1 MPGDPRP
8 IGVFD
13 SGMGGLTV
21 LRALVARLPHE
32 RFVYLGDTAR
42 LPYGTKSAET
52 VQAYALQ
59 ATRLLLDQGV
69 KMLVIACNTASAVAL
84 YLLEEAWEKVPVI
97 GVIEPGAR
105 AGVAATRNRRIAVIA
120 TEGTV
125 KGGAY
130 ARAIRKLMADA
141 EIVQQPCQVFVALAE
156 EGWTASPATHAAA
169 EHYLGPLFEAR
180 GAPDTLVLGCT
191 HFPVL
196 ADVIRKTIGEAVA
209 LVDSA
214 ETTAQAVAD
223 ALARAGIESDAEAR
237 GESATRFFAT
247 DSPER
252 FARVG
257 AIFLGRPDRGGLGRA
272 GRPPRLTHQTFGGGS
287 LSGSAAESSVG
298 SAAGPAK
305 AAPASSAATLTSRSR
320 PMSQGRPSSRQHR
333 RAIDERADG
342 EQQRQHGLLAEHAH
356 ARQRA
361 LEPIGAGDA
370 APPPAPGPR
379 AISFAT
385 GLPMAAPDTAKPWRR
400 ANTASRLEIDPGAD
414 AGRERQAHLRQVAH
428 EHHLQGDVDGGGE
441 QRRLDR
447 RCRIAAG
454 IEGRGEAPHQ
464 HEGQQAERIGG
475 ERGAGGGGILR
486 R

>member
-21 LRALVARLPHE
+21 LRALTARLPQE

-59 ATRLLLDQGV
+59 ATRLLLDEGV

-84 YLLEEAWEKVPVI
+84 HLLREAWRPMPVI

-130 ARAIRKLMADA
+130 AKAIQKLMGDA

-156 EGWTASPATHAAA
+156 EGWTNSPVTHAAV
-169 EHYLGPLFEAR
+169 EHYLGPLFKSES
-180 GAPDTLVLGCT
+180 APDTLVLGCT

-196 ADVIRKTIGEAVA
+196 AEAIRDIVGADVA

-214 ETTAQAVAD
+214 ETTAAAVME
-223 ALARAGIESDAEAR
+223 ALAGAALQSAAEPAQ
-237 GESATRFFAT
+237 ALVVRFLAT

-257 AIFLGRPDRGGLGRA
+257 AVF
-272 GRPPRLTHQTFGGGS
+272 FG
-287 LSGSAAESSVG
+287 
-298 SAAGPAK
+298 
-305 AAPASSAATLTSRSR
+305 
-320 PMSQGRPSSRQHR
+320 
-333 RAIDERADG
+333 RAIDE
-342 EQQRQHGLLAEHAH
+342 
-356 ARQRA
+356 
-361 LEPIGAGDA
+361 
-370 APPPAPGPR
+370 
-379 AISFAT
+379 
-385 GLPMAAPDTAKPWRR
+385 
-400 ANTASRLEIDPGAD
+400 ASVEL
-414 AGRERQAHLRQVAH
+414 
-428 EHHLQGDVDGGGE
+428 VDLHT
-441 QRRLDR
+441 R
-447 RCRIAAG
+447 
-454 IEGRGEAPHQ
+454 
-464 HEGQQAERIGG
+464 
-475 ERGAGGGGILR
+475 
-486 R
+486 